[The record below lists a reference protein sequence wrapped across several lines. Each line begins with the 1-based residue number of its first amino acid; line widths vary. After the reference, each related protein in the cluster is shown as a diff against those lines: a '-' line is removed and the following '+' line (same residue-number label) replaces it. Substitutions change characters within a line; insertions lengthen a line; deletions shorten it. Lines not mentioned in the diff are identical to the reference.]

1 MKLQIHYT
9 ADPTI
14 IKLEAPKILVKGSYE
29 YSQPQEA
36 TLSPLAQELLALP
49 FIKTVFIS
57 ANFIALQAHPI
68 IEWKDVIEEVTQQI
82 EGYLKAEK
90 PLVIEE
96 EATRKVP
103 ITIYLESTPNP
114 MAMKFVAN
122 KKLVDKVFEF
132 KNVEEAT
139 ISPLAQALFQF
150 SYVKEVFFDSHYI
163 SITRQPRVL
172 WEEIIMELREFI
184 RTYLMDN
191 KPVIEGVTQEKEVQK
206 KGLPT
211 LDIHSRKIIAIL
223 DQYVKPAVASDG
235 GHIQFVSYDKEAN
248 LVKVLLQ
255 GACSG
260 CPSAKRTLKQ
270 GIENILRELMKN
282 ETITVE
288 AVNN

>member
-49 FIKTVFIS
+49 LIKTVFIS

-82 EGYLKAEK
+82 EDYLKAEK

-103 ITIYLESTPNP
+103 ITIYVESTPNP

-132 KNVEEAT
+132 KKQL
-139 ISPLAQALFQF
+139 SLLWRRLFF
-150 SYVKEVFFDSHYI
+150 SF
-163 SITRQPRVL
+163 
-172 WEEIIMELREFI
+172 
-184 RTYLMDN
+184 LM
-191 KPVIEGVTQEKEVQK
+191 
-206 KGLPT
+206 
-211 LDIHSRKIIAIL
+211 
-223 DQYVKPAVASDG
+223 
-235 GHIQFVSYDKEAN
+235 
-248 LVKVLLQ
+248 
-255 GACSG
+255 
-260 CPSAKRTLKQ
+260 
-270 GIENILRELMKN
+270 
-282 ETITVE
+282 
-288 AVNN
+288 

>member
-82 EGYLKAEK
+82 EDYLKAEK

-103 ITIYLESTPNP
+103 ITIYVESTPNP

-139 ISPLAQALFQF
+139 VSPLAQALFQF
-150 SYVKEVFFDSHYI
+150 PYVKEVFFDSHYI

-191 KPVIEGVTQEKEVQK
+191 KSVIEGVTQEKEVQK

-223 DQYVKPAVASDG
+223 DQYV
-235 GHIQFVSYDKEAN
+235 
-248 LVKVLLQ
+248 
-255 GACSG
+255 
-260 CPSAKRTLKQ
+260 
-270 GIENILRELMKN
+270 
-282 ETITVE
+282 
-288 AVNN
+288 

>member
-1 MKLQIHYT
+1 
-9 ADPTI
+9 
-14 IKLEAPKILVKGSYE
+14 
-29 YSQPQEA
+29 
-36 TLSPLAQELLALP
+36 
-49 FIKTVFIS
+49 
-57 ANFIALQAHPI
+57 
-68 IEWKDVIEEVTQQI
+68 
-82 EGYLKAEK
+82 
-90 PLVIEE
+90 
-96 EATRKVP
+96 
-103 ITIYLESTPNP
+103 
-114 MAMKFVAN
+114 
-122 KKLVDKVFEF
+122 
-132 KNVEEAT
+132 
-139 ISPLAQALFQF
+139 
-150 SYVKEVFFDSHYI
+150 
-163 SITRQPRVL
+163 
-172 WEEIIMELREFI
+172 MELREFI

-191 KPVIEGVTQEKEVQK
+191 KAVIEGVTQEKEVQK